1 MKKSL
6 TLCLALCACGLGA
19 RAQAET
25 GYDLWLRY
33 VPVEDQGQRRAYRR
47 AVPAMVVP
55 GSSPTT
61 RVIRD
66 ELRRGLRGLLGGET
80 AAWDDVRGDGAL
92 VVGTP
97 SRSPLVAGL
106 GWAEPL
112 ARLGDDGYLIR
123 STRLGGHPAIV
134 IASQGERGALYGVFH
149 FLRLIQTGREVSS
162 LDVAQRPRL
171 ERRLLNHWDNLDGSV
186 ERGYA
191 GASLW
196 AWDEL
201 PDRVDP
207 RVLDY
212 ARANASLGLNGTV
225 INSVNASPRSLTH
238 AYLEKA
244 AALAQTLRP
253 YGIRVYLA
261 ANFAAPKLMGGLPT
275 ADPLDRAVAGWWRE
289 KAAEIYRLIPDFGGF
304 LVKANSEG
312 QPGPQD
318 YGRTT
323 PTAPTS
329 WRTRWDPT
337 GGS

>member
-66 ELRRGLRGLLGGET
+66 ELGRGLRGLLGGET
-80 AAWDDVRGDGAL
+80 AAWDEVRG

-162 LDVAQRPRL
+162 LDVAQRPR
-171 ERRLLNHWDNLDGSV
+171 
-186 ERGYA
+186 
-191 GASLW
+191 
-196 AWDEL
+196 
-201 PDRVDP
+201 
-207 RVLDY
+207 
-212 ARANASLGLNGTV
+212 
-225 INSVNASPRSLTH
+225 
-238 AYLEKA
+238 
-244 AALAQTLRP
+244 
-253 YGIRVYLA
+253 
-261 ANFAAPKLMGGLPT
+261 
-275 ADPLDRAVAGWWRE
+275 
-289 KAAEIYRLIPDFGGF
+289 
-304 LVKANSEG
+304 
-312 QPGPQD
+312 
-318 YGRTT
+318 
-323 PTAPTS
+323 
-329 WRTRWDPT
+329 
-337 GGS
+337 